1 MMKIRT
7 DFVTNSS
14 STSFVMIT
22 EGKLNRQDFFE
33 LMGVTDKSPLAPI
46 FDSLYTR
53 LIGKMAPISE
63 EKGYWEHAKGKE
75 LEGLL
80 KTDFSEQVIRKLVEA
95 KEKGKQ
101 VYVGE
106 LSSEENT
113 MESFFCCDSF
123 EVENE
128 KIYFNGLECAW

>member
-14 STSFVMIT
+14 STSFVIIT
-22 EGKLNRQDFFE
+22 EGELNRQDFFE

-53 LIGKMAPISE
+53 LIEKMAPISK
-63 EKGYWEHAKGKE
+63 EKSYWEHAEGTE
-75 LEGLL
+75 LENLL
-80 KTDFSEQVIRKLVEA
+80 KAEFSEQVIRKLVEA

-106 LSSEENT
+106 LSSEEDT
-113 MESFFCCDSF
+113 VESFFCCDSF
-123 EVENE
+123 EVEDE

>member
-53 LIGKMAPISE
+53 LIEKMAPISE

-80 KTDFSEQVIRKLVEA
+80 KTDFSEQVIRKLIEA

-128 KIYFNGLECAW
+128 KIYFNGLECVW

>member
-1 MMKIRT
+1 MKIRT

-14 STSFVMIT
+14 STSFVIIT

-46 FDSLYTR
+46 FDSFYTR
-53 LIGKMAPISE
+53 LIEKMAPISE
-63 EKGYWEHAKGKE
+63 EIGYWEHAKGKE

-80 KTDFSEQVIRKLVEA
+80 KTDFSEQMIRKLVEA
-95 KEKGKQ
+95 KGKGKQ
-101 VYVGE
+101 VCVGE

-128 KIYFNGLECAW
+128 KIYFNGLNCVW